1 MKMTPTRMVIG
12 SAILFVLLYNI
23 RFFHGVVAVYPPTVA
38 NIGFL
43 ISLAVGLAAVIVVL
57 LRLFGSRYTT
67 KPLLMLLF
75 ILSSLAAYFMDNYQV
90 VIDHTMIK
98 NIVQTD
104 VHEAADLMS
113 SKLFVYLLLLGILP
127 SIVVWRLKLSSLPWK
142 KALLIKLRD
151 VVVALLV
158 ILGLVIGFSKHYTS
172 FFREHKPLRYT
183 TNPTYY
189 IYSLGK
195 YIGRTFNHDRGV
207 LHAVGTDAQ
216 IPATD
221 LDRELVFLVV
231 GEAARA
237 DHFSLN
243 GYGRRTNPNLEA
255 EDVVSFTK
263 AYSCGTSTAY
273 SVPCMFSVFPR
284 KKFNDEKGETYEN
297 LLDVLTH
304 AGVNVLWRDNNSSSK
319 GVARR
324 VVYQDYKKPTL
335 NPMCDSECRDEGML
349 VGLQEYIDS
358 HSKGDILIVLH
369 QMGNHGPA
377 YYKRYP
383 LSFEKFTPVCRTNQI
398 EKCTTEEINNA
409 YDNAI
414 LYTDYFL
421 FQAIDL
427 LKKNTDRFET
437 ALIYMSDHGESLGE
451 YGVYL
456 HGLPYSIAPE
466 VQKHV
471 AALFWFGDS
480 FHIDRQLLDLRAT
493 ESFSHDNLFHTVLGL
508 MEIQTL
514 VYEPTLDIFAKPAF

>member
-1 MKMTPTRMVIG
+1 MKTTPTRMVIS
-12 SAILFVLLYNI
+12 SAILLVLFYNV
-23 RFFHGVVAVYPPTVA
+23 RFFRGVAAVYPPTA
-38 NIGFL
+38 SNLGFL
-43 ISLAVGLAAVIVVL
+43 ISLAVGLAAIIVL
-57 LRLFGSRYTT
+57 LLSLLGSRYTT
-67 KPLLMLLF
+67 KPLLIMLF
-75 ILSSLAAYFMDNYQV
+75 ILSSVAAYFMDNYQV

-98 NIVQTD
+98 NIIQTD
-104 VHEAADLMS
+104 VHEATDLVS
-113 SKLFVYLLLLGILP
+113 PKLLAYLLLLGILP
-127 SIVVWRLKLSSLPWK
+127 SIFVWRVKLSSLPWK

-158 ILGLVIGFSKHYTS
+158 ALALVLGFSKHYTS
-172 FFREHKPLRYT
+172 FFREHKALRYT

-189 IYSLGK
+189 LYSLGK
-195 YIGRTFNHDRGV
+195 YIGRAFKQDHGV
-207 LHAVGTDAQ
+207 MHAVGTDAH

-221 LDRELVFLVV
+221 LDRELIFLVV

-243 GYGRRTNPNLEA
+243 GYGRKTNPYLE
-255 EDVVSFTK
+255 EENVVSFTE

-273 SVPCMFSVFPR
+273 SVPCMFSIFPR

-297 LLDVLTH
+297 LLDVLTR

-319 GVARR
+319 GVARN
-324 VVYQDYKKPTL
+324 VVYQDYKKPTV
-335 NPMCDSECRDEGML
+335 NPVCDVECRDEGML

-358 HSKGDILIVLH
+358 HPNGDILVVLH

-383 LSFEKFTPVCRTNQI
+383 VSFEKFTPVCRTNQI
-398 EKCTTEEINNA
+398 EKCTTDEINNA

-421 FQAIDL
+421 YRAIDL
-427 LKKNTDRFET
+427 LKKNTEQFET

-466 VQKHV
+466 AQKHV
-471 AALFWFGDS
+471 AAVFWFGES
-480 FHIDRQLLDLRAT
+480 FHIDRQLLRRRAT
-493 ESFSHDNLFHTVLGL
+493 EAFSHDNLFHTLLGL
-508 MEIQTL
+508 MEVQTS
-514 VYEPTLDIFAKPAF
+514 VYNSALNIFAKPEP